1 MGVCFYE
8 EISISHKNMAGTS
21 TKFNNYIYSN
31 LPILANN
38 NNDFI
43 DFKKRCIRVSGSSK
57 TF

>member
-1 MGVCFYE
+1 
-8 EISISHKNMAGTS
+8 MAGTS

-31 LPILANN
+31 LPILIKN

-43 DFKKRCIRVSGSSK
+43 DFKKKKDVLELVILK